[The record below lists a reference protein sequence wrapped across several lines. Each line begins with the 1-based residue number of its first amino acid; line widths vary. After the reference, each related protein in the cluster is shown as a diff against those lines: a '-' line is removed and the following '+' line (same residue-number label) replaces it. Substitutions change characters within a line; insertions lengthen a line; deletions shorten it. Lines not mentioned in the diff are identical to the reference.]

1 MARTFLS
8 DIVKNKLYFVYL
20 LSTFLIFLHITI
32 LTKCLEKLALS
43 RYIFFFFFF
52 WGGSVLRC
60 RALGE
65 GGLGLGAGEV
75 GVVNRCM
82 TEGSNYQV
90 TIICLINLYLT
101 VDRRKVTKVLD
112 TNK

>member
-1 MARTFLS
+1 M
-8 DIVKNKLYFVYL
+8 
-20 LSTFLIFLHITI
+20 
-32 LTKCLEKLALS
+32 
-43 RYIFFFFFF
+43 
-52 WGGSVLRC
+52 LRC
-60 RALGE
+60 RALGAE
-65 GGLGLGAGEV
+65 EV